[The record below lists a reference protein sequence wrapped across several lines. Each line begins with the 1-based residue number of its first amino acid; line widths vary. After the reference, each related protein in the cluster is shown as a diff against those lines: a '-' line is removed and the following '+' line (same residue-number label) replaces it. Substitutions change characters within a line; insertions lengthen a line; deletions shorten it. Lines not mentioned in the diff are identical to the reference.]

1 MNFILKS
8 NCLILNINLFIVF
21 MKMTDRNEIG
31 LQTYY
36 QAKIEEYLQK
46 IRDKRVKLARME
58 AQRNETNEAGSLI

>member
-1 MNFILKS
+1 M
-8 NCLILNINLFIVF
+8 
-21 MKMTDRNEIG
+21 MMTDRNEIG

-58 AQRNETNEAGSLI
+58 AQRNETNEAG